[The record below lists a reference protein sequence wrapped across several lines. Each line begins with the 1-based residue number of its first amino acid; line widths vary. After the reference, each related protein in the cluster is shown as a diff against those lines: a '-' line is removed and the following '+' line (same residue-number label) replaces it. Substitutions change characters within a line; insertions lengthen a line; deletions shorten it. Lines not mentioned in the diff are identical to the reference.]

1 MSRVGGLPLD
11 LRTFDGLRKTNYMR
25 SCCLTMS
32 RQLRD
37 IADKVVRLSP
47 IGNSSVHE
55 TNVTA
60 LEAAQSGTL
69 FDLEMSD

>member
-1 MSRVGGLPLD
+1 MSRVGALPVD
-11 LRTFDGLRKTNYMR
+11 LQTFDGLRKTNYMR

-37 IADKVVRLSP
+37 IAEKAVRLFP
-47 IGNSSVHE
+47 IGDSSVHE

-60 LEAAQSGTL
+60 LEAARSGTL